1 MGRGRLKKYDTF
13 STGLLTGFF
22 LPFGIFILIYLLR
35 YGNVPFSNFIETLL
49 DMKILIRLMSLCG
62 FVNLLGFLFF
72 YRNKMDKAARGV
84 ITATFIYAFLVLI
97 SRII

>member
-1 MGRGRLKKYDTF
+1 MGRGRLRKYDTF
-13 STGLLTGFF
+13 SHGFF
-22 LPFGIFILIYLLR
+22 TGVLAPAGVFLMIYLIR
-35 YGNVPFSNFIETLL
+35 YGDIPLKSFISTLWE
-49 DMKILIRLMSLCG
+49 MKIIIRMISLCG

-84 ITATFIYAFLVLI
+84 ITSTFIIAILVLI